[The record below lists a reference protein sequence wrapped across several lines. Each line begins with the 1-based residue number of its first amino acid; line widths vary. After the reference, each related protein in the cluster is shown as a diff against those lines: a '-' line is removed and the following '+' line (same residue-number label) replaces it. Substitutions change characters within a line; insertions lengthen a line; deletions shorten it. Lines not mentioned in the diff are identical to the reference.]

1 MNLLQCNFGTG
12 VINLLETWLLE
23 GAKGIGKLFLNPL
36 FYWAF
41 ILIVFT
47 GIKRIKREREDFG
60 IKVHDLFSEWKYTWG
75 ASIIIGLFI
84 SAYTISVGVVLT
96 YPVILLIGAVSIL
109 LSLTGRLTLLSASYI
124 IGIAYLILL
133 FVPKWIDLQS
143 ILSSSMSINTHFSGL
158 TSLLAMLLFA
168 ESIML
173 FRASKG
179 LTYPELALSKR
190 GGWVGQHHLKKMTII
205 PFFTLIPTG
214 SLTPFA
220 DYWPYFTL
228 NDETYSLILIPFLLG
243 FDHIVRAHEP
253 SIAATELARSTL
265 LLSLLVGIFAFSSIY
280 YSVFSLIAVLC
291 AILGRELI
299 NYRYRI
305 KEQNKGGYF
314 QPTDQ
319 GLKVLAVLPDSPA
332 DRLGIKAGTFI
343 TKVNGT
349 KVNQLESFYY
359 ALQTS
364 GAFFKLEIINKEG
377 EVELLQGAWYEG
389 DHHGLGLFFT
399 SVPHNKKT
407 NVH

>member
-1 MNLLQCNFGTG
+1 M
-12 VINLLETWLLE
+12 ESWLLE
-23 GAKGIGKLFLNPL
+23 SAKGIGRLFLNPL

-41 ILIVFT
+41 ILIIFT

-60 IKVHDLFSEWKYTWG
+60 IKVYDLFSEWKYTWG
-75 ASIIIGLFI
+75 VSIIMGLFI
-84 SAYTISVGVVLT
+84 SAYTLGVGVVLT
-96 YPVILLIGAVSIL
+96 YPVILLLGAVAIL
-109 LSLTGRLTLLSASYI
+109 LSLTGRLSLLSASYI

-133 FVPKWIDLQS
+133 FVPKWVDLQS
-143 ILSSSMSINTHFSGL
+143 ILPSSMSMNIHFSGL
-158 TSLLAMLLFA
+158 TSLLAILLLA

-173 FRASKG
+173 FRARKG
-179 LTYPELALSKR
+179 LTYPELTLSKR
-190 GGWVGQHHLKKMTII
+190 GGWVGQHHLKKMAVI

-305 KEQNKGGYF
+305 KEQNKAGYF
-314 QPTDQ
+314 QSTDQ
-319 GLKVLAVLPDSPA
+319 ALKVLAVLPDSPA

-349 KVNQLESFYY
+349 RINQLEAFYH

-377 EVELLQGAWYEG
+377 EVELLQGAWYQG

-399 SVPHNKKT
+399 SPPHNKQIHNT
-407 NVH
+407 AEAEG